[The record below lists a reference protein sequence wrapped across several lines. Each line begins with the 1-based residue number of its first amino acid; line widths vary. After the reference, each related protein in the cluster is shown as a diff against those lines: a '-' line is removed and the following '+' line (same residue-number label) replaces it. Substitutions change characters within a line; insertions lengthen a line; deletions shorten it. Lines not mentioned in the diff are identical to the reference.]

1 MGKRSDFQ
9 RRKNDDYPTP
19 LKAVLP
25 LLPFL
30 PPAPMNYCEPC
41 VGDGQLVDHLAKFGY
56 KCTSAFGIE
65 PDARFPRKIDAT
77 KMTRRN
83 IGGKAD
89 MVITNPPWTREIL
102 HEIIMRC
109 VDAGI
114 DSWLLF
120 DADWMHTQQATPYMK
135 FCKKIVSVGR
145 VRWIPDS
152 KMDGK
157 DNCCW
162 YNFLPFEVSS
172 TTFYARKDKIHA

>member
-30 PPAPMNYCEPC
+30 PKAPMNYCEPC
-41 VGDGQLVDHLAKFGY
+41 VGEGKLVDHLAQYGY
-56 KCTSAFGIE
+56 KCTSAFGIK
-65 PDARFPRKIDAT
+65 PSKRFPREIDAT
-77 KMTRRN
+77 KMTLRN
-83 IGGKAD
+83 IGKHAD

-109 VDAGI
+109 VEAKIDA
-114 DSWLLF
+114 WLLF
-120 DADWMHTQQATPYMK
+120 DADWMHTQQAIPYLK
-135 FCKKIVSVGR
+135 DCRFVASIGR

-162 YNFLPFEVSS
+162 YKFVPYEVYG
-172 TTFYARKDKIHA
+172 TYFHGRIVKPD